1 MQRRGNA
8 PDAGPS
14 HPLQTTTIGLHAADQ
29 GRRSPRSV
37 QTQFRRRCTR
47 SRNTG
52 RTSVRTQRRVGAE
65 CATDA
70 PVSSIAGKRDA
81 WLSCSRA
88 QATRGRQR
96 SSAHTTSRENPRQ
109 KIAGSCRC
117 CVLGHDLWFRKK
129 IVACRKGTRCCG
141 CRQRVAEHR
150 RGSWKARSFWET
162 NSASREKKLS

>member
-37 QTQFRRRCTR
+37 RTQFRRRCRR

-117 CVLGHDLWFRKK
+117 CVLGHDLWFGKK
-129 IVACRKGTRCCG
+129 SWLAGKGRAAVAVDSVLQNTGVVLGK
-141 CRQRVAEHR
+141 
-150 RGSWKARSFWET
+150 RG
-162 NSASREKKLS
+162 ASGKQIPLPAKKKLS